1 MILPKS
7 SDLLTIGFCPA
18 SKLRLAF
25 AEVTDSARALE
36 QSHLCGPTAT
46 LALAEALAGVSL
58 LIVDLEAAEET
69 VGLRLQMS
77 GPLQGLLVEAAAD
90 GSLRG
95 YTNVKVINAL
105 DGHEDIDLNAAMGDR
120 AEVQIMR
127 SAPGRLLGRAAF
139 GISPVSV
146 RAAIE
151 EYFIHSL
158 QRPATVQITALA
170 YDGYI
175 DLARGVVV
183 ECMPD
188 GDQETFARVVNLVSD
203 GTALETLETC
213 LSAREWCETMG
224 LGEVRLETPRPLAFR
239 CRCTRERVED
249 AVRALSVAE
258 LSEML
263 REKRA
268 AQVYCHMCGKGYEV
282 PPDRLE
288 ALVEEKRKGEA
299 DEH

>member
-7 SDLLTIGFCPA
+7 SDLLTTGFCPT

-25 AEVTDSARALE
+25 TEVTDSARALE
-36 QSHLCGPTAT
+36 QSHLCGPTAA
-46 LALAEALAGVSL
+46 LALAEALAGISL

-69 VGLRLQMS
+69 ISLRMQMP

-95 YTNVKVINAL
+95 YTNVKVINAS
-105 DGHEDIDLNAAMGDR
+105 DGQEEIDLNMAMGDR

-127 SAPGRLLGRAAF
+127 SVPGKLLGHASFSILPASARTA
-139 GISPVSV
+139 V
-146 RAAIE
+146 E
-151 EYFIHSL
+151 EYYIHSL
-158 QRPATVQITALA
+158 QRPAAVQVTALA
-170 YDGYI
+170 YDSYI

-188 GDQETFARVVNLVSD
+188 GDQEAFARLVNLVSD

-213 LSAREWCETMG
+213 LSAQEWCETMG
-224 LGEVRLETPRPLAFR
+224 LSEMRLDTPRPLAFR

-263 REKRA
+263 REDRA

-282 PPDRLE
+282 PPKRLT
-288 ALVEEKRKGEA
+288 ALVEEKQKGES
-299 DEH
+299 E